1 MSSGSTLTK
10 LHFLCFTICAG
21 KTTKKPGEE
30 TYSLFQLSLC
40 LVFPKNNIRSTKMA
54 GDNSTADQLVGADPR
69 TRPLALREYLEQ
81 HETEKDNSGTRIAVE
96 FRTHRLANTSRFLF

>member
-1 MSSGSTLTK
+1 MSSVSTLTK

-40 LVFPKNNIRSTKMA
+40 LVFPKKQHPLHKDGRRLIQ
-54 GDNSTADQLVGADPR
+54 TADQLVGADPR

-81 HETEKDNSGTRIAVE
+81 HEIVKDNSGARIAVE
-96 FRTHRLANTSRFLF
+96 FRTHQLARLLF